1 MDKCRQIGDAL
12 KFKVGDLIYLED
24 DHVAIVLGE
33 GNWKGWIQVYV
44 LSETFTFDSRCQVSE
59 DRWEKL

>member
-1 MDKCRQIGDAL
+1 MR
-12 KFKVGDLIYLED
+12 KFKTGDLIYHEVLI
-24 DHVAIVLGE
+24 AIVLGE

-44 LSETFTFDSRCQVSE
+44 FTETFTFDNRCQVSE

>member
-1 MDKCRQIGDAL
+1 MGKHRQTGEIM
-12 KFKVGDLIYLED
+12 KFNVGDLIYLQD
-24 DHVAIVLGE
+24 DPVAIVLGE

>member
-1 MDKCRQIGDAL
+1 MGKHRQTGEIM
-12 KFKVGDLIYLED
+12 KFNVGDLIYLED

-44 LSETFTFDSRCQVSE
+44 LSETFTFDSRGQVSE

>member
-1 MDKCRQIGDAL
+1 MS
-12 KFKVGDLIYLED
+12 KFEIGDLIYLED
-24 DHVAIVLGE
+24 DHIAIVLGK
-33 GNWKGWIQVYV
+33 GNWKGWIQVHV

>member
-1 MDKCRQIGDAL
+1 M
-12 KFKVGDLIYLED
+12 KFNVGDLIYRKHTED

-33 GNWKGWIQVYV
+33 GNWSGWVQVYV
-44 LSETFTFDSRCQVSE
+44 LSETFTFDNRCQVLE